1 MYRLWNAVKSLFS
14 GSGDEDIDTVRMI
27 QGDDEEL
34 VAAVEKARTTVN
46 DFIKHFNDP
55 EMEGAAFF
63 VKREFIEG
71 DQSEHMWLMVDSVTA
86 THFSGV
92 VNNDPQFV
100 ANVKIGDRI
109 KVKHEDIGDW
119 MVSHGDDMIG
129 GFTVEVLMR
138 RGQKR

>member
-1 MYRLWNAVKSLFS
+1 MYRLWNAVKSFFS
-14 GSGDEDIDTVRMI
+14 GSGDDDIDTVRMI

-34 VAAVEKARTTVN
+34 IAAVAKARATV
-46 DFIKHFNDP
+46 DEFIDHFHNP

-63 VKREFIEG
+63 VKQEFVEAE
-71 DQSEHMWLMVDSVTA
+71 QSEHMWLMVDEVTE

-100 ANVKIGDRI
+100 TQVRIGERI
-109 KVKHEDIGDW
+109 KVAHEEIGDW
-119 MVSHGDDMIG
+119 MVSHGDDMTG

-138 RGQKR
+138 RGQKT